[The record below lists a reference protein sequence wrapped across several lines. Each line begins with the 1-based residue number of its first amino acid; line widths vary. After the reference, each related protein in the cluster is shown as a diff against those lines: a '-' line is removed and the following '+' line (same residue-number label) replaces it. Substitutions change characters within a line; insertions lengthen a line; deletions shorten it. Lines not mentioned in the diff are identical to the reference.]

1 MEPCSPPDSAAP
13 TPSPAPPSITGE
25 SANPINK
32 PLWHFHRRR
41 PPRPSQS
48 TGNHHIDQA
57 TQAWT
62 RLAAFDQSSPS
73 VACLKSIARAKIL
86 ILWHQWV
93 VIHDHDTP
101 APSSERVERPF
112 RPLPQ
117 VSLATSVVAQ
127 KTDGPVIAALKGYVN
142 LLKKRPVQG
151 KASLP
156 TTRYHGGSVRLKAAA
171 LSLHPGAATVGLS
184 ACSTAGPVRGTGRG
198 VPGPTCLPAHGRW
211 SPPAIS
217 QAVALLLLVFVRM

>member
-1 MEPCSPPDSAAP
+1 M
-13 TPSPAPPSITGE
+13 
-25 SANPINK
+25 
-32 PLWHFHRRR
+32 
-41 PPRPSQS
+41 
-48 TGNHHIDQA
+48 
-57 TQAWT
+57 
-62 RLAAFDQSSPS
+62 
-73 VACLKSIARAKIL
+73 
-86 ILWHQWV
+86 
-93 VIHDHDTP
+93 
-101 APSSERVERPF
+101 
-112 RPLPQ
+112 
-117 VSLATSVVAQ
+117 VAQ
-127 KTDGPVIAALKGYVN
+127 KTDGPVIAALEGYVN